1 MKRLAFLALFFGCSI
16 GLFAQEITVS
26 IPDTLYHRVMII
38 PFDQKM
44 YLSDA
49 DTDIG
54 KESGYDLEEIRRR
67 FRLGLDISLHASM
80 VDDFGSYPILR
91 DTAKEAREDLAM
103 IYQGISYYYDIP
115 DSVVRAM
122 KAELEQPAY
131 KRMFRKGKKGNEE
144 TEEMEMGLFEG
155 DQRKDFIRKHP
166 NKYLNVRIRNED
178 LLDTLNTHY
187 SPDLYLFINQMEIET
202 DYDDCIDRVN
212 QIYNRKMRVHYS
224 MFTPE
229 GIQVAGDVVEVDFPS
244 NSNNVSRI
252 IGTDMP
258 QLARALKKRIPP
270 TTYEG
275 IFTLEDLEAWKAD
288 QNR

>member
-1 MKRLAFLALFFGCSI
+1 MKKLLPILLLIASI
-16 GLFAQEITVS
+16 GLKAQEVTDS
-26 IPDTLYHRVMII
+26 LPDTLYHRVMII
-38 PFDQKM
+38 PYDQKM

-54 KESGYDLEEIRRR
+54 KKSGYDLEEVRRR

-80 VDDFGSYPILR
+80 EDSFGSYPILR
-91 DTAKEAREDLAM
+91 DTASQAREDLAM
-103 IYQGISYYYDIP
+103 IYQSIGYYYDLP
-115 DSVVRAM
+115 DRVVREM
-122 KAELEQPAY
+122 KADMEEPAY
-131 KRMFRKGKKGNEE
+131 KKVFRKGKKKEAEE
-144 TEEMEMGLFEG
+144 EDLEIDLFDG
-155 DQRKDFIRKHP
+155 DQRKEMVRKHP
-166 NKYLNVRIRNED
+166 DKYLNVRIRNEALFD
-178 LLDTLNTHY
+178 SLNAHY
-187 SPDLYLFINQMEIET
+187 EPELYLFINQMEIET

-212 QIYNRKMRVHYS
+212 QIYNRKMRVHFS

-244 NSNNVSRI
+244 NSNNMSRI

-258 QLARALKKRIPP
+258 QLARRLMELIPP

-275 IFTLEDLEAWKAD
+275 IMTLDELEAWKAD